1 MALKQSGNWIHRHN
15 YNVRICHWI
24 NVICFTYL
32 LLSGIM
38 MFLQFPELYWGNVGF
53 RGYEAIFKLSNWGLT
68 WEEADALGNRQ
79 WGRNYHFLF
88 AWVFLFN
95 NLIYVGWN
103 LRNRHF
109 SKRMWP
115 GRGELHKDNLKKE
128 LNQHLHLRASKGD
141 AAKKYNVFQKL
152 SYLIVIFV
160 LFPFMVISGVAQMP
174 AFTAI
179 SPELIDLFGGRQSAR
194 TLHTISTLL
203 LVLFVV
209 IHVFEV
215 FVAGAFNHI
224 RAMITGKYYLP
235 AEEKI

>member
-1 MALKQSGNWIHRHN
+1 
-15 YNVRICHWI
+15 
-24 NVICFTYL
+24 
-32 LLSGIM
+32 
-38 MFLQFPELYWGNVGF
+38 
-53 RGYEAIFKLSNWGLT
+53 
-68 WEEADALGNRQ
+68 
-79 WGRNYHFLF
+79 
-88 AWVFLFN
+88 
-95 NLIYVGWN
+95 
-103 LRNRHF
+103 
-109 SKRMWP
+109 MWP
-115 GRGELHKDNLKKE
+115 QRGELHKDNLKEE
-128 LNQHLHLRASKGD
+128 LNQHLHLRAAKGD
-141 AAKKYNVFQKL
+141 AATKYNVFQKF

-194 TLHTISTLL
+194 TLHAISTLL

>member
-24 NVICFTYL
+24 NVICFMYL

-38 MFLQFPELYWGNVGF
+38 MFLQFPELYWGDVGF

-115 GRGELHKDNLKKE
+115 RGDELHKDNLKEE
-128 LNQHLHLRASKGD
+128 LNQHLHLRAAKGD

-152 SYLIVIFV
+152 SYLIVIFCV
-160 LFPFMVISGVAQMP
+160 VPFYGHQRGRTDAGFHRNLTRVNRSIWWATERSNVACNFHFITCAVCCYP
-174 AFTAI
+174 RVRSFRCW
-179 SPELIDLFGGRQSAR
+179 SHQS
-194 TLHTISTLL
+194 HK
-203 LVLFVV
+203 
-209 IHVFEV
+209 
-215 FVAGAFNHI
+215 GDD
-224 RAMITGKYYLP
+224 YW
-235 AEEKI
+235 KILSAD